1 MAQAITP
8 LFVPSQVWLLSF
20 LLFLTG
26 HLKLAEVRNV
36 TEHVASAFVV
46 LYFIEAH
53 SWRKLLVVMPFTVK
67 CHLCSKK
74 FRTGFSLRKHFD
86 LKHHRRN
93 LERARFQDDSG
104 ILVEEPKAVALV
116 IVIVALVNGESDYLE
131 WLGVLV
137 ERINASLVPDHP
149 GTQYFTR
156 NKLGRR

>member
-1 MAQAITP
+1 M
-8 LFVPSQVWLLSF
+8 
-20 LLFLTG
+20 
-26 HLKLAEVRNV
+26 RNV

-116 IVIVALVNGESDYLE
+116 NGESDYLE

>member
-1 MAQAITP
+1 M
-8 LFVPSQVWLLSF
+8 SF

-26 HLKLAEVRNV
+26 HLKLAELRNV

-74 FRTGFSLRKHFD
+74 FRTGFSLRKQFD

-104 ILVEEPKAVALV
+104 ILVEEPKA
-116 IVIVALVNGESDYLE
+116 VALVNGESDYLE